1 MSDESLFR
9 EVDEEVRQEQFK
21 KLWAQYGT
29 FITALAVLVV
39 AVVAGVQGW
48 KYWQVKQSETA
59 AAAYFEAATLAE
71 NNKPD
76 EALKKFATVDHAG
89 YGMLARMREAGLLA
103 SQGKTAEAV
112 KAFDAVAAD
121 GKADPAVR
129 DLARVRA
136 ALLLADT
143 TPPAELAKRLE
154 GFDAAGN
161 PWRHAAREA
170 MAVSAF
176 KANDYAGADKQ
187 IQAMLADTETPGDMR
202 QRAKMMSDLLLP
214 LLPAK

>member
-21 KLWAQYGT
+21 KLWARYGT
-29 FITALAVLVV
+29 FITALVVLVV
-39 AVVAGVQGW
+39 LAVAGVQGW

-59 AAAYFEAATLAE
+59 AAAYFDAATLAQ

-76 EALKKFATVDHAG
+76 EALKQFAAVDHAG

-103 SQGKTAEAV
+103 TQGKTAEAV

-121 GKADPAVR
+121 GNADPAVR
-129 DLARVRA
+129 DLARIRA

-143 TPPAELAKRLE
+143 TPPAELAKRLD

-170 MAVSAF
+170 MAISAF
-176 KANDYAGADKQ
+176 QAKDYAGADKH
-187 IQAMLADTETPGDMR
+187 IQAILADPETPGDMR
-202 QRAKMMSDLLLP
+202 QRARMMSDLLLP